1 MRYPL
6 PLRRSRRA
14 LAAAALLAAGWAQAG
29 DLEPLPASEH
39 GFQQKIHAF
48 IKPGHRI
55 DDALRVLEAHRFECR
70 EFSNKVPVIH
80 CSRMD
85 QPRYYQVMIEP
96 KGARVGTVTPSLGRL
111 SR

>member
-1 MRYPL
+1 MRRG
-6 PLRRSRRA
+6 RRELLLA
-14 LAAAALLAAGWAQAG
+14 LLLATAPAAAA
-29 DLEPLPASEH
+29 DLTSLPDSEH

-48 IKPGHRI
+48 IRPGGSI
-55 DDALRVLEAHRFECR
+55 EDALKMLEAHRFECR

-80 CSRMD
+80 CSRME

-96 KGARVGTVTPSLGRL
+96 EGARVGTVTPSLGRL